1 MYGRFIESDGVDR
14 TRFGIEIADRI
25 LLRILDGYFPAVA
38 FPVDRQD
45 IRRVAAG
52 RYGQA
57 VGTMNGFDMIAP
69 YIEREFLPVAGEV
82 GGMLQL
88 IALPVGVQ

>member
-1 MYGRFIESDGVDR
+1 MYGRLIESDGVDR
-14 TRFGIEIADRI
+14 TRFGIEIADRV
-25 LLRILDGYFPAVA
+25 LLRILDGYLPAVA

-57 VGTMNGFDMIAP
+57 VGTMNGFDVITS
-69 YIEREFLPVAGEV
+69 YIDREFLTVADKCKIGRAHV
-82 GGMLQL
+82 
-88 IALPVGVQ
+88 